1 MGLLKELSIKNLE
14 YKKQN
19 ELINDGVN
27 KEINEKI
34 KLVEDNKILENNL
47 NKIKEEL
54 IINNEIQ
61 DQLKNLQKENNEL
74 LKELSIKDLEYKK
87 QNEFISVDL
96 SNEINEKIKLVES
109 NKILE

>member
-47 NKIKEEL
+47 NEIKDEL
-54 IINNEIQ
+54 IIKNEIQ